1 MNNQELLPDSSSS
14 HHNDRLASDMERS
27 PEQYKEY
34 IDEISQVDP
43 DYPTHGGYMLVDH
56 GSMPQ
61 MGGEKPCFHNVDDAV
76 QWAEYNLDHNNY
88 NVYQIKTILWKK

>member
-1 MNNQELLPDSSSS
+1 MNNQEL
-14 HHNDRLASDMERS
+14 DMERS

-34 IDEISQVDP
+34 VEEISQVDP

-61 MGGEKPCFHNVDDAV
+61 MGGEKPCFHDLDEAV

-88 NVYQIKTILWKK
+88 NVYQIKTILWKQ